1 MTIVKCSTSWTVVL
15 LEICRK
21 RARQRARGKKKA
33 SSAALASYTLGASLS
48 VSQSTR
54 FWRSCSSAPNT
65 RLRIARWRPPVRRSG
80 DERRRRRLHRLVAS
94 SHSANIGSKMGPPRG
109 RGKGR
114 PAGSS
119 GRGGK
124 TNTPRVQR
132 DRSHYAG
139 PGFSE
144 IPASAVDQARG
155 QGSDEGGS
163 DGESFW

>member
-1 MTIVKCSTSWTVVL
+1 MAKD
-15 LEICRK
+15 
-21 RARQRARGKKKA
+21 G
-33 SSAALASYTLGASLS
+33 
-48 VSQSTR
+48 STR
-54 FWRSCSSAPNT
+54 WRLGGSDGAAPPPCFIASRQIRLTT
-65 RLRIARWRPPVRRSG
+65 RA
-80 DERRRRRLHRLVAS
+80 
-94 SHSANIGSKMGPPRG
+94 KMGPPRG

-155 QGSDEGGS
+155 QGSDEDGS
-163 DGESFW
+163 DGKNTVKEMG